1 MTNEK
6 TLKGNKFADCTIE
19 ELHNYWNEMKDFYEN
34 GWISSDTLL
43 GKMRD
48 IYCKEF
54 PAGIVIMEQDLMRAI
69 CCKVFDS

>member
-1 MTNEK
+1 
-6 TLKGNKFADCTIE
+6 
-19 ELHNYWNEMKDFYEN
+19 MKYFYEN